1 MKLTPSQV
9 KNLMRRGLR
18 LLVDP
23 EPERAERERCTA
35 FFDHRCAYCGTL
47 VLDGQGDLDHLLSA
61 ARGGRNHI
69 SNRVFSCKRCNAKE
83 KRDKAWKE
91 FLVEKTGTGSAMEA
105 RLHKIDEWI
114 NLAGA
119 VPPLTEAALH
129 IIKEE
134 SERVTAVYDQACKR
148 VRDA

>member
-23 EPERAERERCTA
+23 EPETAERERCIA
-35 FFDHRCAYCGTL
+35 FFDHLCAYCGTR
-47 VLDGQGDLDHLLSA
+47 VVDGQGDLDHLLSA

-69 SNRVFSCKRCNAKE
+69 SNRVFSCKQGNAKE
-83 KRDKAWKE
+83 KRDKAWKM
-91 FLVEKTGTGSAMEA
+91 FLIEKTGMGSAMQA
-105 RLHKIDEWI
+105 RLNKIDEWI

-119 VPPLTEAALH
+119 VPPLTQATLH
-129 IIKEE
+129 IIEEE
-134 SERVTAVYDQACKR
+134 SQRVTAVYDQACKR
-148 VRDA
+148 VRGA